1 VSSKSG
7 GAKRSHKDAGKRVV
21 ADNRRARYDYE
32 IVEVVEAGLQLFGS
46 EVKSLREGKA
56 SLGESYAGQEDSE
69 LYLLNAHIPEYP
81 QSGRFN
87 HEPKRRRKLL
97 LHRKEIDKLAGKTR
111 EKGLTLVPTKIY
123 VKDGRVKCEI
133 AVGKGKK
140 FYDKRE
146 TLRKRQAEDEAKS
159 AIRERARGPE

>member
-1 VSSKSG
+1 MSSKSG
-7 GAKRSHKDAGKRVV
+7 GAKRSHRDAGKRVV

-97 LHRKEIDKLAGKTR
+97 LHRKEIDRLAAAVQRDGM
-111 EKGLTLVPTKIY
+111 TLVPLKLFFN
-123 VKDGRVKCEI
+123 DRGI
-133 AVGKGKK
+133 AKLELALARGKK
-140 FYDKRE
+140 MHDKRE
-146 TLRKRQAEDEAKS
+146 AEKERTWNREKS
-159 AIRERARGPE
+159 RLLRERG

>member
-1 VSSKSG
+1 MSSKSG

-97 LHRKEIDKLAGKTR
+97 LHRKEIDRLAAAVQRDGM
-111 EKGLTLVPTKIY
+111 TLVPLKLFFN
-123 VKDGRVKCEI
+123 DRGI
-133 AVGKGKK
+133 AKLELALARGKK
-140 FYDKRE
+140 MHDKRE
-146 TLRKRQAEDEAKS
+146 AEKERTWNREKS
-159 AIRERARGPE
+159 RLLRERG

>member
-97 LHRKEIDKLAGKTR
+97 LHRKEIDRLAAAVQRDGM
-111 EKGLTLVPTKIY
+111 TLVPLKLFFN
-123 VKDGRVKCEI
+123 DRGI
-133 AVGKGKK
+133 AKLELALAKGKK
-140 FYDKRE
+140 MHDKRE
-146 TLRKRQAEDEAKS
+146 AEKERSWNREKS
-159 AIRERARGPE
+159 RLLRERG

>member
-1 VSSKSG
+1 MSSKSG
-7 GAKRSHKDAGKRVV
+7 GAKRARKDAGKQVV

-97 LHRKEIDKLAGKTR
+97 LHRKEIDRLAAAVQRDGM
-111 EKGLTLVPTKIY
+111 TLVPLKLFFN
-123 VKDGRVKCEI
+123 DRGI
-133 AVGKGKK
+133 AKLELALARGKK
-140 FYDKRE
+140 MHDKRE
-146 TLRKRQAEDEAKS
+146 AEKERTWNREKS
-159 AIRERARGPE
+159 RLLRERG

>member
-1 VSSKSG
+1 MSSKSG

-97 LHRKEIDKLAGKTR
+97 LHRKEIDRLAQAVQRDGM
-111 EKGLTLVPTKIY
+111 TLVPLKLFFN
-123 VKDGRVKCEI
+123 DRGI
-133 AVGKGKK
+133 AKLELALARGKK
-140 FYDKRE
+140 MHDKRE
-146 TLRKRQAEDEAKS
+146 AEKERTWNREKS
-159 AIRERARGPE
+159 RLLRERG

>member
-7 GAKRSHKDAGKRVV
+7 GAKRSQKDAGKRVV

-32 IVEVVEAGLQLFGS
+32 IVEVLEAGLQLFGS

-56 SLGESYAGQEDSE
+56 SLGEAYASREDGE
-69 LYLLNAHIPEYP
+69 LYLLNGYIPEYL

-97 LHRKEIDKLAGKTR
+97 LHRKEIDRLAAAVQRDGM
-111 EKGLTLVPTKIY
+111 TLVPLKLFFN
-123 VKDGRVKCEI
+123 DRGI
-133 AVGKGKK
+133 AKLELALAKGKK
-140 FYDKRE
+140 MHDKRE
-146 TLRKRQAEDEAKS
+146 VEKERTWNREKARLL
-159 AIRERARGPE
+159 RERG

>member
-21 ADNRRARYDYE
+21 ADNRRARYDYQ

-97 LHRKEIDKLAGKTR
+97 LHRKEIDRLAAAVQRDGM
-111 EKGLTLVPTKIY
+111 TLVPLKLFFN
-123 VKDGRVKCEI
+123 DRGI
-133 AVGKGKK
+133 AKLELALAKGKK
-140 FYDKRE
+140 MHDKRE
-146 TLRKRQAEDEAKS
+146 AEKERTWNREKS
-159 AIRERARGPE
+159 RLLRERG

>member
-32 IVEVVEAGLQLFGS
+32 IVEVVEAGLQLYGS

-97 LHRKEIDKLAGKTR
+97 LHRKEIDRLAAAVQRDGM
-111 EKGLTLVPTKIY
+111 TLVPLKLFFN
-123 VKDGRVKCEI
+123 DRGI
-133 AVGKGKK
+133 AKLELALARGKK
-140 FYDKRE
+140 MHDKRE
-146 TLRKRQAEDEAKS
+146 TEKERSWNREKS
-159 AIRERARGPE
+159 RLLRERG

>member
-97 LHRKEIDKLAGKTR
+97 LHRKEIDRLAAAVQRDGM
-111 EKGLTLVPTKIY
+111 TLVPLKLFFN
-123 VKDGRVKCEI
+123 DRGI
-133 AVGKGKK
+133 AKLELALAKGKK
-140 FYDKRE
+140 MHDKRE
-146 TLRKRQAEDEAKS
+146 AEKERTWNREKS
-159 AIRERARGPE
+159 RLLRERG